1 MNKNIL
7 ILLLGIVYLLACR
20 GDQYI
25 FDDTLVDLGY
35 SDEWPEPYIHPDN
48 QLQAVRTELGRH
60 LFYDKRLSRDSSISC
75 NSCHLQSNAFSD
87 TLAISPGVEGRT
99 GFRNAPSLMNL
110 SFVDRAHKDGG
121 VQSIDLQAITPIE
134 DHNEMD
140 LSLVHAV
147 QRIKNDSLYQTLAQ
161 AGYQRGI
168 DNYTVVFS
176 LGNFVKSLVSKESK
190 FDAVQQGQSSFTS
203 LENQGYQLFK
213 ENCSTCHTP
222 PWFAS
227 NAYLNNGTKLD
238 YSKDQGRMRVSMDSL
253 DLGKFRVPSLRNI
266 ELTYPYMHDGSFKSL
281 DSVLAHYAKGGQA
294 HYNRDSR
301 VATITLTKDDQSA
314 LKAFLQT
321 LTDPSISKNPNYSK
335 PKTVFSE

>member
-1 MNKNIL
+1 MNKYIL
-7 ILLLGIVYLLACR
+7 ILLLGMVYFLACR
-20 GDQYI
+20 GDQYPTV
-25 FDDTLVDLGY
+25 DDLVSLGY
-35 SDEWPEPYIHPDN
+35 SDEWPETFYHPDN
-48 QLQAVRTELGRH
+48 QLSVARIELGRH

-75 NSCHLQSNAFSD
+75 SSCHLQSHAFSD
-87 TLAISPGVEGRT
+87 TIPVSPGIMGRI

-110 SFVDRAHKDGG
+110 SFVGRAHKDGG

-147 QRIKNDSLYQTLAQ
+147 QRIKNDSLYQSLAQ
-161 AGYQRGI
+161 AGYERGI

-190 FDAVQQGQSSFTS
+190 FDAVQQGQSAFTS
-203 LENQGYQLFK
+203 LERQGYQLFK
-213 ENCSTCHTP
+213 DNCSTCHTP

-301 VATITLTKDDQSA
+301 VATINLTKKDQNA

-321 LTDPSISKNPNYSK
+321 LSDPSISKNPNYSK